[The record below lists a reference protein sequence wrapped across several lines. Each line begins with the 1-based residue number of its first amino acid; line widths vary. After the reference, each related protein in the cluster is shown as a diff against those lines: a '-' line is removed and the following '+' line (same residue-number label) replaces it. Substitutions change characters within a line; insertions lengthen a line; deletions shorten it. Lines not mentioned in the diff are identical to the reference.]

1 MELFT
6 EIAKREALA
15 AQIEENEK
23 KYNEC
28 VIKLKRMCKEYMD
41 KCFVLEVKYKQ
52 MKEERD
58 YAEWQLRQFYKAQ
71 KHSKVNNTEDD
82 KQYIATDKYHEKKK
96 VNQN

>member
-1 MELFT
+1 MGMIL
-6 EIAKREALA
+6 EIVKKVALA
-15 AQIEENEK
+15 AEIEENEK

-28 VIKLKRMCKEYMD
+28 VIKLKRMCEEYMS
-41 KCFVLEVKYKQ
+41 KCFVLEAKYKQ

-71 KHSKVNNTEDD
+71 KHSKVNKTEAD
-82 KQYIATDKYHEKKK
+82 KEHMTTDKYHEKKK